1 VRRPGRL
8 AHSGRL
14 SIVLLFH
21 DELKLLKAVGLVPVE
36 GSGSGGLY
44 PSVGGRTMPSDRV
57 KFGDD
62 LELDRAVY
70 ELRRF
75 GRALKLERI
84 PMEILLLLVERQGQL
99 VAREEIIGRVWGK
112 DVYLDTDN
120 SINSAIR
127 FVTYYHLAWLYAQL
141 GNYPSAIT
149 ELSKGR
155 LLAGDDRAATAAS
168 QEAALRKA
176 FVAQGPRG
184 FWQQIQR
191 DGEMG
196 EFGSP
201 QVYARLGDKEKALAR
216 LERDYE
222 ERETLGTL
230 MNVDPAFDSLR
241 ADPRF
246 RDLVQRMG
254 LTPNGTPP

>member
-1 VRRPGRL
+1 MDNTVSGCIYFYARRYDEAL
-8 AHSGRL
+8 AQ
-14 SIVLLFH
+14 F
-21 DELKLLKAVGLVPVE
+21 DKA
-36 GSGSGGLY
+36 
-44 PSVGGRTMPSDRV
+44 
-57 KFGDD
+57 
-62 LELDRAVY
+62 
-70 ELRRF
+70 
-75 GRALKLERI
+75 I
-84 PMEILLLLVERQGQL
+84 QL
-99 VAREEIIGRVWGK
+99 NP
-112 DVYLDTDN
+112 DF
-120 SINSAIR
+120 

-155 LLAGDDRAATAAS
+155 LLAGDDRAASAAS
-168 QEAALRKA
+168 QEATLRKA

-201 QVYARLGDKEKALAR
+201 QVYARLGDKEKALAS

-246 RDLVQRMG
+246 LDLVQRMG
-254 LTPNGTPP
+254 LTPGATGDRRKATQ

>member
-1 VRRPGRL
+1 
-8 AHSGRL
+8 
-14 SIVLLFH
+14 VLGAEKADFEYDWQGAQQEFH
-21 DELKLLKAVGLVPVE
+21 RA
-36 GSGSGGLY
+36 
-44 PSVGGRTMPSDRV
+44 
-57 KFGDD
+57 
-62 LELDRAVY
+62 LELDPNYADAHFRYAWSYLTPLGKSDEAVAEIKKALQLDPFSRMDNTVSGCIY
-70 ELRRF
+70 FYARRYDE
-75 GRALKLERI
+75 ALAQFDKAI
-84 PMEILLLLVERQGQL
+84 QL
-99 VAREEIIGRVWGK
+99 NP
-112 DVYLDTDN
+112 DF
-120 SINSAIR
+120 

-155 LLAGDDRAATAAS
+155 LLAGDDRAASAAS
-168 QEAALRKA
+168 QEATLRKA
-176 FVAQGPRG
+176 FVAQGSRG

-191 DGEMG
+191 DEEMG

-201 QVYARLGDKEKALAR
+201 QVYARLGDKEKALAM
-216 LERDYE
+216 LERVYE

-254 LTPNGTPP
+254 LTPGATGDHP